1 MLLVKVRQTLPV
13 NLASNLYAIVTIAMI
28 EIPSIFR
35 YQSYQQESLI
45 SKNNPMQQLYEKQ
58 SDVAD

>member
-45 SKNNPMQQLYEKQ
+45 SKNTPMQQLYEKQ